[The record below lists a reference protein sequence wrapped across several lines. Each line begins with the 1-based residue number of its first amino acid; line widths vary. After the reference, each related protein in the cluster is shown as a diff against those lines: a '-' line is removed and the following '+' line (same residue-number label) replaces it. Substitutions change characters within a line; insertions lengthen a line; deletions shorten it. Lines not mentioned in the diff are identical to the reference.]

1 MKKIIVFLLIM
12 IMVPLSLITITGLF
26 SDRAGLGRGG
36 YTLESRLLGKEIQ
49 IETEGLYKSIDV
61 EEYVLGVLAG
71 TISADY
77 DIEALKVQAILVR
90 TNVLKEMQEKNTT
103 DAADLSYHYLTMEER
118 IVLWGE
124 QNYEKYEDYFERA
137 VVDTAGKV
145 IKQEDSL
152 IMALY
157 HEVSIGKTASAKEI
171 LGEEVSYLQSVDS
184 SLDVEAKNYMNL
196 VVYTWEELGQML
208 NKDTQENTAAE
219 GQTTEGQTAQDQ
231 TGEAAPD
238 PAQEQAGEAVSNPA
252 QESDGQKIPI
262 TVEESTENGFVKKVS
277 VNGTGYTGEEAMELF
292 SLASMNFYVEEVEG
306 GIRFVCLG
314 KGNCLGLSQYGA
326 NRMALDGKKAEE
338 IIKYYYQGVS
348 VVDFSS

>member
-1 MKKIIVFLLIM
+1 MKKIIGFLLIM
-12 IMVPLSLITITGLF
+12 VMVPLILVTVTGLF
-26 SDRAGLGRGG
+26 SDKAGLGRGG
-36 YTLESRLLGKEIQ
+36 YTLESHLLGKEIQ
-49 IETEGLYKSIDV
+49 IETGGLYKSMDV

-77 DIEALKVQAILVR
+77 DIEALKVQAILIR

-103 DAADLSYHYLTMEER
+103 DAADLSYHYLTVEER
-118 IVLWGE
+118 IALWGE
-124 QNYEKYEDYFERA
+124 QNYEKYEDCFEWA
-137 VVDTAGKV
+137 VADTAGQV
-145 IKQEDSL
+145 VKQEDSL

-157 HEVSIGKTASAKEI
+157 HEVSIGKTADAEEI
-171 LGEEVSYLQSVDS
+171 LGEDISYLQSVDS

-208 NKDTQENTAAE
+208 DKDAQENTEAEGQTAE
-219 GQTTEGQTAQDQ
+219 GQTTEGQTAQEE
-231 TGEAAPD
+231 TGETAPD
-238 PAQEQAGEAVSNPA
+238 STQETG
-252 QESDGQKIPI
+252 GQKIPI
-262 TVEESTENGFVKKVS
+262 TVEESTENGFVKKIS
-277 VNGTGYTGEEAMELF
+277 VNGTAYTGEEAMELF
-292 SLASMNFYVEEVEG
+292 SLESMNFYVEEIQG

-348 VVDFSS
+348 VVDFIS

>member
-12 IMVPLSLITITGLF
+12 IMVPLVLVTITGLF
-26 SDRAGLGRGG
+26 SDKAGLGRGG
-36 YTLESRLLGKEIQ
+36 YTLESHLLGKEIQ

-90 TNVLKEMQEKNTT
+90 TNVLKEMQEKRTT
-103 DAADLSYHYLTMEER
+103 DAADLSYHYLTAEER
-118 IVLWGE
+118 IALWGK
-124 QNYEKYEDYFERA
+124 QNYKKYEDCFEQA

-145 IKQEDSL
+145 IKFEDSL

-171 LGEEVSYLQSVDS
+171 LGEDVSYLQSVDS

-196 VVYTWEELGQML
+196 VVYTWEELGQII
-208 NKDTQENTAAE
+208 NKATQESAAPE
-219 GQTTEGQTAQDQ
+219 GQTAEGQTAQEQ
-231 TGEAAPD
+231 TGETAPD
-238 PAQEQAGEAVSNPA
+238 SA
-252 QESDGQKIPI
+252 QESGGEKIPI
-262 TVEESTENGFVKKVS
+262 TVEESTENGFVKTVS
-277 VNGTGYTGEEAMELF
+277 VNGTSYTGEEAMELF
-292 SLASMNFYVEEVEG
+292 SLESMNFYVEEVEG

-314 KGNCLGLSQYGA
+314 KGDCLGVSQYGA
-326 NRMALDGKKAEE
+326 NRMAMEGKKAKE

-348 VVDFSS
+348 IADFTS